1 MGTSMPSRNRQ
12 TTYTI
17 REAAWILGVRPE
29 VISRAVRLG
38 TLRAERRHGQFV
50 IPASAIRRVLAE
62 PISDDQEPGDTP

>member
-38 TLRAERRHGQFV
+38 TLRAERQRCRLV

-62 PISDDQEPGDTP
+62 HTIDDQQSGGTP